1 MKTILVKP
9 LLTEKLTLLQEKQ
22 NKFAFQVTKGSNKI
36 EIKKAVEDKY
46 GVTVTGVNT
55 SVKEGKV
62 KIQMTKK
69 GLLVGKRDDVKKA
82 FVTLKAGDTID
93 FLKNT

>member
-1 MKTILVKP
+1 MKTILIKP

-22 NKFAFQVTKGSNKI
+22 NKYSFQVSKDANKI
-36 EIKKAVEDKY
+36 EIKKAVEEKY
-46 GVTVTGVNT
+46 SVTVTGVNT
-55 SVKEGKV
+55 SLKDGKV

-69 GLLVGKRDDVKKA
+69 GLLVGKKDDLKKA
-82 FVTLKAGDTID
+82 VVTLKTGDSID

>member
-1 MKTILVKP
+1 MKTILIKP

-22 NKFAFQVTKGSNKI
+22 NKFSFQVSKDANKI
-36 EIKKAVEDKY
+36 EIKKAVEEKY
-46 GVTVTGVNT
+46 SVTVTGVNT
-55 SVKEGKV
+55 SLKDGKV

-69 GLLVGKRDDVKKA
+69 GLLVGKKDDLKKA
-82 FVTLKAGDTID
+82 VVTLKTGDSID